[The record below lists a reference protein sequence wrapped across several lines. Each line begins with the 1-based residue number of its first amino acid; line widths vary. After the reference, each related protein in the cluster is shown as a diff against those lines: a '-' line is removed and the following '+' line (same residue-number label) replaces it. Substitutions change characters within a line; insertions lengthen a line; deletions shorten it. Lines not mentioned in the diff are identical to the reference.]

1 MQSPKNEATKLR
13 CNEVTNGWQV
23 RGEKWTRKD
32 AGLFAAECFHFNL
45 PFGLKKSERDS
56 AMRGWVLAKLQGD
69 RVSGQQAMEEGAADF
84 LV

>member
-1 MQSPKNEATKLR
+1 
-13 CNEVTNGWQV
+13 V
-23 RGEKWTRKD
+23 RGEKWARKD

-45 PFGLKKSERDS
+45 SFGLKTGRCMRSRNPRDS
-56 AMRGWVLAKLQGD
+56 AMRGWVLGKLQGD

>member
-1 MQSPKNEATKLR
+1 
-13 CNEVTNGWQV
+13 V
-23 RGEKWTRKD
+23 RGEKWARKD
-32 AGLFAAECFHFNL
+32 SGLFAAECFHFNL
-45 PFGLKKSERDS
+45 SFGLKTGRCMGRRNPRETDS